1 MKNLL
6 KKIKSMFTKTHDD
19 KKLKEYHYEMN
30 NMSNDGWT
38 MLHYRML
45 HKKRLKELSDTIDF
59 YLKPENVSDKMI
71 HVISL
76 FFDE

>member
-45 HKKRLKELSDTIDF
+45 HKKRLKELN
-59 YLKPENVSDKMI
+59 KQ
-71 HVISL
+71 
-76 FFDE
+76 